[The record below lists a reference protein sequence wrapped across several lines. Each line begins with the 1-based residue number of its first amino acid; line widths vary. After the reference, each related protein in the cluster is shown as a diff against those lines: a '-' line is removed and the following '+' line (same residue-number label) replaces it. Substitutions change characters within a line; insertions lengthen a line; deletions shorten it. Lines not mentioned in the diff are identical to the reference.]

1 MTVTKADLIKQVHS
15 SNPNMTKAQARDAVE
30 IILSAIKSSL
40 EGGDGVLLSGF
51 GKFNVKQKSARE
63 GRNPKTGE
71 SLTLPARKVVSFK
84 PSAILRKKV
93 NGK

>member
-93 NGK
+93 NGR